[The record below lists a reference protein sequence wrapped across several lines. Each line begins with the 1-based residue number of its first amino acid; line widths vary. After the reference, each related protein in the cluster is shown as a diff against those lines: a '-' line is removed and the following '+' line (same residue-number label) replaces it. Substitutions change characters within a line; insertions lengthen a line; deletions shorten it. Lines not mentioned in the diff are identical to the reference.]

1 MNNDKLRQAI
11 ELVIKNGG
19 SGSMLSRHMRLSYR
33 ETGELMTEL
42 EELGVLGEFNG
53 AKPRKVLIN
62 DISDLNFNMKL
73 NDLTNTK
80 IEYDLQALIHTKLKE
95 CQDKDIE
102 FQSAAITQEITN
114 FFNHIECKFKIPKDK
129 YKRTNVK
136 EGKLI
141 IKAEGK

>member
-53 AKPRKVLIN
+53 ARPRKVLIN
-62 DISDLNFNMKL
+62 DISDLN
-73 NDLTNTK
+73 
-80 IEYDLQALIHTKLKE
+80 
-95 CQDKDIE
+95 
-102 FQSAAITQEITN
+102 
-114 FFNHIECKFKIPKDK
+114 
-129 YKRTNVK
+129 
-136 EGKLI
+136 
-141 IKAEGK
+141 IKGL